1 MYYFRV
7 SIQPLESTKMSDLEL
22 TKPRHYDSAF
32 AMPPNQPFILLDAK
46 NAFEKLTEREKLYS
60 HYLAR
65 ASFFGGLIVLVQTS
79 PESPQVKE
87 EPHLSDSFV

>member
-1 MYYFRV
+1 
-7 SIQPLESTKMSDLEL
+7 MSEL

-60 HYLAR
+60 HHLAR

-79 PESPQVKE
+79 PESPQVRKQ
-87 EPHLSDSFV
+87 P